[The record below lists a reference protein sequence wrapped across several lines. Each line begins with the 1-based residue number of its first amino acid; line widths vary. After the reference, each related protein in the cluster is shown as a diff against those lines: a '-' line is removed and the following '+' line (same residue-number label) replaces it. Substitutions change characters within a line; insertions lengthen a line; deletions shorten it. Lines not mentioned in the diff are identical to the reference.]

1 MKRKIIIEARV
12 EIPVP
17 DGFEVTDSHVDILGK
32 TTKAVLLQEVDE
44 DEGTTVETYAELRE
58 VN

>member
-17 DGFEVTDSHVDILGK
+17 EAYEITDELVNQLAKNTVEALELEV
-32 TTKAVLLQEVDE
+32 
-44 DEGTTVETYAELRE
+44 DEGTTVEAFAELRE
-58 VN
+58 VD

>member
-17 DGFEVTDSHVDILGK
+17 GDFEVTDAHVDILEK
-32 TTKAVLLQEVDE
+32 TTKALLLQEV

-58 VN
+58 VD

>member
-17 DGFEVTDSHVDILGK
+17 EDFEVTEAHVDILGES
-32 TTKAVLLQEVDE
+32 TKAVLMQEV

-58 VN
+58 VD